1 MSENDVYSVER
12 TPSEAESRSNRI
24 ILRRREFCLQLVDDD
39 AQEEEGGAMASVPYK
54 LVLEDGTELTGE
66 TDDEGFIR
74 RRDVPDGD
82 VTVIIDDNLWAVIE
96 EDN

>member
-1 MSENDVYSVER
+1 
-12 TPSEAESRSNRI
+12 
-24 ILRRREFCLQLVDDD
+24 
-39 AQEEEGGAMASVPYK
+39 MASVPYK

-66 TDDEGFIR
+66 TDSEGFIR

-82 VTVIIDDNLWAVIE
+82 VTVIIDDDSWAVIE